1 LKQEKPMN
9 RRAIMTLFGGA
20 SLMTAVPALSQT
32 QVADADRTAVQT
44 WLDECAAAWATGDAE
59 RMFRTAADDVE
70 WVNIVGMHW
79 RGKAQVVG
87 VHALYLNTMF
97 KGVPMS
103 LKSIESV
110 RSFGRDGVIAVVRWS
125 VGQFSPPDGSIV
137 PASDDRMTLVFQ
149 RSTTGLQLVHGANVQ
164 IDAIAERFDPSK
176 GPPPAN

>member
-1 LKQEKPMN
+1 
-9 RRAIMTLFGGA
+9 MTTLPAA
-20 SLMTAVPALSQT
+20 SQSQT
-32 QVADADRTAVQT
+32 ASTATDQNAVQA
-44 WLDECAAAWATGDAE
+44 WLENCAASWATGDAE
-59 RMFRTAADDVE
+59 RMFRMASDDVE

-110 RSFGRDGVIAVVRWS
+110 RSAGPDVVIAVARWS

-137 PASDDRMTLVFQ
+137 PSSDDRMTLVFR
-149 RSTTGLQLVHGANVQ
+149 RSSTGLQLVHGANVQ
-164 IDAIAERFDPSK
+164 INAIAEQFDPSK
-176 GPPPAN
+176 GPPPTS

>member
-1 LKQEKPMN
+1 MN
-9 RRAIMTLFGGA
+9 RRTLMTVLGGA
-20 SLMTAVPALSQT
+20 SLMTAIPALGQT
-32 QVADADRTAVQT
+32 QVADADRTAVQA
-44 WLDECAAAWATGDAE
+44 WLDECAAAWATSDAE
-59 RMFRTAADDVE
+59 RMFRSSADDVE

-110 RSFGRDGVIAVVRWS
+110 RSAGPDVVIAVVRWS

-137 PASDDRMTLVFQ
+137 PASDDRMTLVFR
-149 RSTTGLQLVHGANVQ
+149 RSPEGLQLVHGANVQ
-164 IDAIAERFDPSK
+164 INAIAEQFDPSK
-176 GPPPAN
+176 GPPPTS